1 MTSLV
6 AGASG
11 FIGSALVAALASD
24 GGEVRS
30 LVRNPD
36 KAGPLRDAGSEIVV
50 ADLAREGDLAAALD
64 GVDVAYFLVHMMEGG
79 AGYEEAETA
88 AARRFGSASTQAG
101 VGRVVYLGGL
111 GNPETSPHLR
121 SRHAT
126 AAALAETGPPL
137 SYVRAGMVIGAAS
150 ESFRLLRSIAER
162 LPAVPDKSWLHHRTQ
177 PIGLRDAIRYLRQAP
192 LVEAAAG
199 REIEIGGPDVLSH
212 LELVDLMAR
221 ELGRR
226 PRRRLSI
233 PVATPGMVAAGAAI
247 VTDGDAAVAAQLT
260 LSLVA
265 DTIVEDPSGAA
276 LFDIRPESTSVAL
289 QRAIE
294 ADERAAEAVA

>member
-1 MTSLV
+1 M
-6 AGASG
+6 
-11 FIGSALVAALASD
+11 AAM
-24 GGEVRS
+24 
-30 LVRNPD
+30 
-36 KAGPLRDAGSEIVV
+36 
-50 ADLAREGDLAAALD
+50 D
-64 GVDVAYFLVHMMEGG
+64 GVDVAYFLVHMMGDG
-79 AGYEEAETA
+79 AEYEEAETA

-137 SYVRAGMVIGAAS
+137 SYVRAGMVIGAES

-162 LPAVPDKSWLHHRTQ
+162 LPAVPDKSWLHHQTQ

-247 VTDGDAAVAAQLT
+247 VTDGDAAIAAQLT

-265 DTIVEDPSGAA
+265 DTIVEDPSSEPPSSTFARS
-276 LFDIRPESTSVAL
+276 RPPWRSSERSKPRNGLRRRSPDAEGGDNDRHR
-289 QRAIE
+289 RAP
-294 ADERAAEAVA
+294 